1 MSKTLFTYQT
11 ILSMILMSFEEDTYS
26 RIFSA
31 LKHPVRRK
39 ILAILNEES
48 LTYTELLNRLGV
60 ETGFLNYH
68 LENLSELISKDGE
81 GRYRLSEFGAAA
93 QLLTA
98 RVEAPVKRRSNSVNI
113 FGHRIES
120 RILALGLVSILVLS
134 NAFFIFVVQSQSVE
148 RENAIGSSLIQARG
162 LLVESIGT
170 LNTTISRGD
179 LGYVDLEAFYENL
192 VKAASQC
199 DFLSRL
205 DTEHVSYWCQM
216 RDALGSLSVFA
227 LQLNEQTL
235 LKLIS
240 NSPDSTKLSWIKVDS
255 IASLRDD
262 LIIMLKAFP
271 ADVVTGSSPQFHLDG
286 ELLSAAAGSSR
297 KMIVDIKDARSSFS
311 LGETFTLIEVDGSL
325 SLFPNSSGIS
335 P

>member
-1 MSKTLFTYQT
+1 
-11 ILSMILMSFEEDTYS
+11 MISMSFEEDTYS
-26 RIFSA
+26 RIFAA
-31 LKHPVRRK
+31 LKHPVRRR
-39 ILAILNEES
+39 ILAILSEGS
-48 LTYTELLNRLGV
+48 LTYTELLNRLNV

-93 QLLTA
+93 QSLTA
-98 RVEAPVKRRSNSVNI
+98 RVEAPVKRRSSSVNI

-120 RILALGLVSILVLS
+120 RMLALGLVSILVLS
-134 NAFFIFVVQSQSVE
+134 NVFFIFVVQSQSVE
-148 RENAIGSSLIQARG
+148 RGNVIGASLIQARG

-170 LNTTISRGD
+170 LNITFSRGD
-179 LGYVDLEAFYENL
+179 LGYADLDAFYGNL
-192 VKAASQC
+192 VKASSQC
-199 DFLSRL
+199 DFLFRL
-205 DTEHVSYWCQM
+205 DTEHAGYWVQV

-227 LQLNEQTL
+227 LQLNQQTSFRR
-235 LKLIS
+235 IS

-255 IASLRDD
+255 IVSLRDD

-271 ADVVTGSSPQFHLDG
+271 ADVMTGSSPQVHLDG
-286 ELLSAAAGSSR
+286 ELLLAAADSSR
-297 KMIVDIKDARSSFS
+297 KMIVDIRGARSSFG
-311 LGETFTLIEVDGSL
+311 LGETFKLMEVDGSL